1 MESLPSA
8 LDNKQR
14 ITALARS
21 GDLGLIVDFDGT
33 ISEVAPRPSEA
44 VVSERAAR
52 SLRRLVH
59 QIALVAVVSG
69 RSVKDLR
76 SKVGEAE
83 LTYVG
88 NHGVEFLDDSGLWE
102 APGAAEYRGR
112 ILRLVE
118 YLKARV
124 DEPGLV
130 WEEKGY
136 GVSIHYRLAT
146 DPDQVHQDL
155 SGALSSAPGSKV
167 LESFWGKMVLE
178 IRSPQGLG
186 KGFAV
191 RRLASLRRLS
201 AMIVIGDDTT
211 DVEAIDAMV
220 RLRAHGKLDGLGIA
234 VYHPDAPAELLNAA
248 DFLLD
253 GVSEVE
259 EFLEWMAESTGPVAG
274 GR

>member
-1 MESLPSA
+1 M
-8 LDNKQR
+8 
-14 ITALARS
+14 
-21 GDLGLIVDFDGT
+21 
-33 ISEVAPRPSEA
+33 
-44 VVSERAAR
+44 SERAVR
-52 SLRRLVH
+52 SLRRLVR

-69 RSVKDLR
+69 RAVKDLR

-102 APGAAEYRGR
+102 APGAAEYRDR

-118 YLKARV
+118 HLKARA

-136 GVSIHYRLAT
+136 GTSVHYRLAA
-146 DPDQVHQDL
+146 DPDKVRRAL
-155 SGALSSAPGSKV
+155 AGALSSAPDSGV

-191 RRLASLRRLS
+191 RRLAKLRRLTN
-201 AMIVIGDDTT
+201 MIVIGDDTT
-211 DVEAIDAMV
+211 DIDAIDALV
-220 RLRAHGKLDGLGIA
+220 ELRADRKLDGFGIA
-234 VYHPDAPAELLNAA
+234 VRHPDAPDELMNAA

-259 EFLEWMAESTGPVAG
+259 AFLEWMADSTSPAAG
-274 GR
+274 GNQARI